1 MDRLLAQLAPR
12 AVAGGD
18 RAPRAS
24 AHRHAAGGRGVSVR
38 GRFRPVGGT
47 VRGRFRPAVLF
58 LCLFVA
64 GGCGADDRASPP
76 APLHH
81 TFSSPE
87 ALGRAVLA
95 ALADND
101 GDRLAS
107 LALSELEFRTVVW
120 PELPSSRPERGLP
133 FDYAWGDLHQ
143 KSNNSLR
150 RLVARHGGKRYE
162 LDAVTFAGETTQ
174 YDTYRVHRESVLDL
188 RDEAGEALT
197 LSFFGSVLERD
208 GQFKVF
214 SYVID

>member
-1 MDRLLAQLAPR
+1 MNALRYVLRRKLLAFL
-12 AVAGGD
+12 
-18 RAPRAS
+18 
-24 AHRHAAGGRGVSVR
+24 
-38 GRFRPVGGT
+38 
-47 VRGRFRPAVLF
+47 

-64 GGCGADDRASPP
+64 GGCGADDSPSPP

-87 ALGRAVLA
+87 ALGQAVLA

-162 LDAVTFAGETTQ
+162 LDGVTFAGATTQ

-208 GQFKVF
+208 GEFKLF
-214 SYVID
+214 SYVVD

>member
-1 MDRLLAQLAPR
+1 M
-12 AVAGGD
+12 
-18 RAPRAS
+18 
-24 AHRHAAGGRGVSVR
+24 
-38 GRFRPVGGT
+38 
-47 VRGRFRPAVLF
+47 
-58 LCLFVA
+58 
-64 GGCGADDRASPP
+64 
-76 APLHH
+76 
-81 TFSSPE
+81 
-87 ALGRAVLA
+87 LA

-162 LDAVTFAGETTQ
+162 LDGVTFAGATTQ

-208 GQFKVF
+208 GQFKLF
-214 SYVID
+214 SYVVD